1 MINCICMHSFL
12 GPLWYNVI
20 HRERGLGLA
29 MLIGLI
35 CPIHSHPTYL
45 FIQSLHTDT
54 HININHR
61 QKQTHNTGFGLV
73 IAMIKWSRWPW
84 LYPSCLFQSIYVSS
98 IRNSQQKTLCWLK
111 FSFNRWK
118 VHSQI
123 GTKAV
128 ETQFFMHNGQFLFK
142 WKCRTDVCAVYL
154 RLLASHNGVGLRC
167 HPGTTHQPPYLDIWD
182 LG

>member
-1 MINCICMHSFL
+1 MNILYKVIFCSLSDLCDVINCICMHYFL
-12 GPLWYNVI
+12 GPVWYNVI

-123 GTKAV
+123 GTNAV
-128 ETQFFMHNGQFLFK
+128 ETQSFYAK
-142 WKCRTDVCAVYL
+142 WTISKQVKVPHWCVRSVSSIACLT
-154 RLLASHNGVGLRC
+154 
-167 HPGTTHQPPYLDIWD
+167 
-182 LG
+182 